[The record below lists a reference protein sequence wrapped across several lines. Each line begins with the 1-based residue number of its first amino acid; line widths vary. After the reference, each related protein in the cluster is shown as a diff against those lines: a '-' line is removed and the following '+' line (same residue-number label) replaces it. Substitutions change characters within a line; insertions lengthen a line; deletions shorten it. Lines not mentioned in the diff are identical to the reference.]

1 MQSQAVK
8 EEARFVEDG
17 IKNGNIAASGV
28 NTVPTIAKEEQIIA
42 QPAFLALMNMV
53 ESKPPPTARAGRS
66 QSTGYFAKLANH
78 APSCISTVLLS
89 GFGSIAGSTGEVIT

>member
-28 NTVPTIAKEEQIIA
+28 NTVPIIAKEEQMMA
-42 QPAFLALMNMV
+42 QPAFLPLINR
-53 ESKPPPTARAGRS
+53 EERTPPATARTGRT
-66 QSTGYFAKLANH
+66 QSTGYLAKLANQ
-78 APSCISTVLLS
+78 APS
-89 GFGSIAGSTGEVIT
+89 

>member
-28 NTVPTIAKEEQIIA
+28 NTVPIIAKEEQMMA
-42 QPAFLALMNMV
+42 QPAFLPLINR
-53 ESKPPPTARAGRS
+53 EGEHRLQQQEQEGPRA
-66 QSTGYFAKLANH
+66 QDT
-78 APSCISTVLLS
+78 
-89 GFGSIAGSTGEVIT
+89 